1 MWELCEGW
9 RTGLGD
15 SGGTSG
21 WPGGFLARWREDE
34 PRQAPCPAPHP
45 LCPGQGSPWD
55 ELPGQALGLQSPPHP
70 LQSEEDER
78 EESDF
83 DSASIHSAS
92 VRSECSAALGKK
104 NKRRRKKKR
113 SRTSFLQGS
122 HGPTAGSG
130 EASLCLGRSWPQPGS
145 SPVLPQPPWSAVRR
159 GGSWSREAKFQS
171 CGVSHPGHRH

>member
-9 RTGLGD
+9 RAGFGD

-34 PRQAPCPAPHP
+34 PRQALCPASHP
-45 LCPGQGSPWD
+45 LCSGQGSPWD
-55 ELPGQALGLQSPPHP
+55 ELPGQALGSQGPPHP

-104 NKRRRKKKR
+104 SKRRRKKKR
-113 SRTSFLQGS
+113 SRTSCLQGS
-122 HGPTAGSG
+122 HGHHGGKQGRHPYASASPGLSQAVPLCFLSHLGLLSG
-130 EASLCLGRSWPQPGS
+130 GEGPDPGRLKSR
-145 SPVLPQPPWSAVRR
+145 AV
-159 GGSWSREAKFQS
+159 
-171 CGVSHPGHRH
+171 V

>member
-9 RTGLGD
+9 RAGLGD
-15 SGGTSG
+15 GGTSG

-45 LCPGQGSPWD
+45 LCPGQGNPWD
-55 ELPGQALGLQSPPHP
+55 ELPGQALGSQGPPHP

-104 NKRRRKKKR
+104 KRRRQKKR
-113 SRTSFLQGS
+113 SRTSFLQV
-122 HGPTAGSG
+122 PMATAAGS
-130 EASLCLGRSWPQPGS
+130 
-145 SPVLPQPPWSAVRR
+145 R
-159 GGSWSREAKFQS
+159 GGILMPRPLLASARQFPCASSATLACCQGRVLLQ
-171 CGVSHPGHRH
+171 GG